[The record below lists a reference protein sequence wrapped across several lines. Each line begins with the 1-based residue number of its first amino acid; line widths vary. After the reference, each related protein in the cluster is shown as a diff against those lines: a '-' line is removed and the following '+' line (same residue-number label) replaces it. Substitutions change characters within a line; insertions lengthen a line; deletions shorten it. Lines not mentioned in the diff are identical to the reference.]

1 MTVPDGKEL
10 SGPSVAL
17 VSLVVDVARD
27 VAAQAELLN
36 RLDGLA
42 GDGDLGVTATH
53 AAAAL
58 EVVAVDAAA
67 MEPAAALRRL
77 GRAIASGAPST
88 GGTLIA
94 FAFMAAGAADL
105 PDAEPGARIVAALDA
120 ARRSIAERGQVAPGD
135 RTMLDALAPAVEA
148 FRIALSE
155 GATIPEAAVKAAEAA
170 EAGAQ
175 ATTTM
180 EPTVGRAGWLKDR
193 ARGNEDPGARLV
205 AIAVAAAARAASRR
219 RGPRSMP

>member
-1 MTVPDGKEL
+1 MPTDL
-10 SGPSVAL
+10 SGLAGPSAAIVAL
-17 VSLVVDVARD
+17 VVGVAE
-27 VAAQAELLN
+27 ELATHADTLN
-36 RLDGLA
+36 TLDGLA
-42 GDGDLGVTATH
+42 GDGDLGVTASH

-58 EVVAVDAAA
+58 AAIAQDAAV
-67 MEPAAALRRL
+67 MQPGAALRRL

-94 FAFMAAGAADL
+94 FAFMAAGNADL
-105 PDAEPGARIVAALDA
+105 PEAEPGARIAAVLEG
-120 ARRSIAERGQVAPGD
+120 ARTAIAEKGGVAVGD

-155 GATIPEAAVKAAEAA
+155 GGSIAEAAATAAVAA

-175 ATTTM
+175 ATTGM

-205 AIAVAAAARAASRR
+205 AIAIKAAADRVA
-219 RGPRSMP
+219 

>member
-1 MTVPDGKEL
+1 MTEEPAL
-10 SGPSVAL
+10 TGPSAAL
-17 VSLVVDVARD
+17 VTLVVAVARD
-27 VAAQAELLN
+27 LAGHADLLN

-53 AAAAL
+53 GAAAIEA
-58 EVVAVDAAA
+58 VAIDAAA

-88 GGTLIA
+88 SGTLIA

-105 PDAEPGARIVAALDA
+105 PDAEPGARIVAALDG
-120 ARRSIAERGQVAPGD
+120 ARRSIAERGQVGPGD
-135 RTMLDALAPAVEA
+135 RTMLDALAPAVDA
-148 FRIALSE
+148 FHIALSE
-155 GATIPEAAVKAAEAA
+155 GATITVAAARAAEAA

-175 ATTTM
+175 ATTKM

-205 AIAVAAAARAASRR
+205 AIAVAAAAGRVV
-219 RGPRSMP
+219 